1 MRRFVSLLILLSFIH
16 PAYCQNAI
24 ELDKVKEFDVEYD
37 KQPQALKGSLF
48 VDDLMTAQDNIN
60 KQQRD
65 DLEDIE
71 KLWTATVDNNPMISF
86 CIRKLTIPAEQRR
99 IHSSL
104 MAKTMSTII
113 SGAAMLPSFLGMN
126 YGIQSG
132 SYAAGRL
139 VTGLLNKE
147 NNEKLQNPAITDT
160 EAIELASLVE
170 DLQDEII
177 VDYFKYKGAS
187 LKLKKCREQLL
198 LYNKNYS
205 DALNKNDF
213 LDITVSSSQWEDE
226 LIEEYRLK
234 QEVKKYQMAL
244 IRLAGK
250 KTVDGLN
257 ISNYDLT
264 VQNIDKNDLNYEKKM
279 LDVSIKQDENKK
291 EKKEGE
297 NKNEKNN

>member
-1 MRRFVSLLILLSFIH
+1 MRRLISLLIVLFFIQ
-16 PAYCQNAI
+16 PVYSLDPI
-24 ELDKVKEFDVEYD
+24 ELDKVKGFDVEYNE
-37 KQPQALKGSLF
+37 QPQTLKGSLF

-60 KQQRD
+60 KQQKD

-86 CIRKLTIPAEQRR
+86 CIKKLTIPAEQRR

-104 MAKTMSTII
+104 MAKTMSTLI

-160 EAIELASLVE
+160 EAIELASLIE

-177 VDYFKYKGAS
+177 VDYFRYKGAL

-205 DALNKNDF
+205 EALEKNDF
-213 LDITVSSSQWEDE
+213 LDITISSSQWEDE
-226 LIEEYRLK
+226 LIEEYKLK

-244 IRLAGK
+244 MRLAGK
-250 KTVDGLN
+250 KTVDELN

-279 LDVSIKQDENKK
+279 LDAGIKTEENKK
-291 EKKEGE
+291 EKAEGE
-297 NKNEKNN
+297 KKNEKNN